1 MIEHKCVN
9 CGAVLKFRKSTG
21 IYKCPNCGSEFSD
34 ENIQRP
40 EVTFLNAGEKFIE
53 LEEYDK
59 AFEAFENACKLAPD
73 NSACWL
79 GMAKAETLDFSLL
92 LDKDAKKIEKY
103 MKNALDN
110 ASEDE
115 KKSFSSDLERYN
127 ELLADFNKKENE
139 IKKLDTFGTVLRGVV
154 IAALV
159 VLLVIKISIISGS
172 QTGFFWKFVGV
183 AISLAIDVVIVYV
196 LGIILKNVQ
205 PKKVWQYVLFVIIL
219 TIIIAVIFAVDIEIA
234 KQI

>member
-9 CGAVLKFRKSTG
+9 CGAVLKLKKSTG

-40 EVTFLNAGEKFIE
+40 EVTFLNAGEKFME

-73 NSACWL
+73 NSACLL
-79 GMAKAETLDFSLL
+79 GMAKADTLDFSLL
-92 LDKDAKKIEKY
+92 LDKEVKNIEKY

-115 KKSFSSDLERYN
+115 KKSFSSDLKRYN
-127 ELLADFNKKENE
+127 ELLEDFNKKNNE
-139 IKKLDTFGTVLRGVV
+139 RRKLNTFGTVLRGVV

-159 VLLVIKISIISGS
+159 GLLVIKISIISGS

-183 AISLAIDVVIVYV
+183 VISLAIDFVIVYM
-196 LGIILKNVQ
+196 LSIIFKKVH
-205 PKKVWQYVLFVIIL
+205 PKKVWQYVLFIIIL
-219 TIIIAVIFAVDIEIA
+219 TIIIVVIFAVDIEIA